1 MDLSSWNHRHGDG
14 ERKVLTLNVLLLGSK
29 QSGRS
34 SVGNAL
40 IGGQEF
46 QTGVAGVSKTTECHL
61 IRRTFPRYFRRQ
73 GAESDLMLRVIDTT
87 QLLPHPQSVHK
98 LCSEGVHVVLLV
110 LRADLPHLNTNLEQH
125 VEVNTH
131 TYTLC
136 CMCMDFF
143 DCVYFLCVQTLF
155 GPEWHRHTLL
165 VLTHADHLKKM
176 GLQPSVYLTQMPD
189 SLRAL
194 AEKVVGG
201 VSFLDNS
208 CDWPSNRGRPLR
220 EQLLR
225 LSARNHHTALAVRT
239 DVSLGL

>member
-1 MDLSSWNHRHGDG
+1 MDQSTEQSYHGNHAFSILSSWGHRHGDG
-14 ERKVLTLNVLLLGSK
+14 ERKVLTLNVVLLGSR

-46 QTGVAGVSKTTECHL
+46 QTGVAGVSMTTECHL

-87 QLLPHPQSVHK
+87 QLLPHPQSVHE
-98 LCSEGVHVVLLV
+98 LCSGGVHVVLLV
-110 LRADLPHLNTNLEQH
+110 LRADLPHLNTHLEQH
-125 VEVNTH
+125 VE
-131 TYTLC
+131 
-136 CMCMDFF
+136 
-143 DCVYFLCVQTLF
+143 TLF
-155 GPEWHRHTLL
+155 GPEWYRHTLL
-165 VLTHADHLKKM
+165 VFTHADHLKKV
-176 GLQPSVYLTQMPD
+176 GLQPSVYLTQIPD
-189 SLRAL
+189 SLRVL
-194 AEKVVGG
+194 AKKVVGG

-220 EQLLR
+220 DQLLR
-225 LSARNHHTALAVRT
+225 LSARNHHTALTVRT